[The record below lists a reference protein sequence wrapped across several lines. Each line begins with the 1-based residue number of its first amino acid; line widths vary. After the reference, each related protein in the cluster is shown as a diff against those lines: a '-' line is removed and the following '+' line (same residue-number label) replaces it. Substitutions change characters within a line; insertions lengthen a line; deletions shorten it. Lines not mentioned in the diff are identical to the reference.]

1 MPGVLKD
8 HSGRVALDLAL
19 TKNLKGT
26 GFLSGHWAFFPIP
39 SEIYYLLF
47 IFYTSLN
54 NLDLTHI

>member
-8 HSGRVALDLAL
+8 HSGRVALDHAL
-19 TKNLKGT
+19 TKNLKDT

-47 IFYTSLN
+47 IFYTS
-54 NLDLTHI
+54 